1 MALTPETYLLAT
13 LLVFSV
19 SAVFAALGLG
29 GGMLYVP
36 ILHWLGQPLKTGAI
50 PLGLLLN
57 GLNTLLAFLRY
68 WREGLV
74 DFRGGAPAALAALV
88 CAPLGAL
95 LAHRLPTRLLLA
107 LFVGGLLVAG
117 LRSLLGARH
126 ARQATRIS
134 AGTRITVGSIT
145 GGVAGFLGG
154 LLGLGGGFIVGPMLM
169 ELGYEPRQAA
179 ATTAFIVTFSSF
191 SGFFGHASTALP
203 DLALLTAT
211 VLAVVTGS
219 QLGAWYMARKARPSW
234 VRMAY
239 GVLLLGVAAKL
250 GLDLIGSGA

>member
-1 MALTPETYLLAT
+1 MDLTTETYLLAT
-13 LLVFSV
+13 LLVFGV

-74 DFRGGAPAALAALV
+74 DFRGGVPAALAALV

-95 LAHRLPTRLLLA
+95 LAHRLPTGLLLT
-107 LFVGGLLVAG
+107 LFVVGLLVAG
-117 LRSLLGARH
+117 LRSLWGGRPARKMI
-126 ARQATRIS
+126 A
-134 AGTRITVGSIT
+134 AGTRIAVGT
-145 GGVAGFLGG
+145 LAGGLAGFLGG
-154 LLGLGGGFIVGPMLM
+154 LLGVGGGFIVAPMLM

-191 SGFFGHASTALP
+191 SGFLGHALTVLP
-203 DLALLTAT
+203 EAGLLALT
-211 VLAVVTGS
+211 VLAVVVGS
-219 QLGAWYMARKARPSW
+219 QLGAWYMARKARPTW
-234 VRMAY
+234 VRVAY
-239 GVLLLGVAAKL
+239 GVLLLGVATKL
-250 GLDLIGSGA
+250 GLDLIGGAA

>member
-1 MALTPETYLLAT
+1 MVLTFETYLLAT
-13 LLVFSV
+13 LLIFGV
-19 SAVFAALGLG
+19 SAMFAALGLG

-88 CAPLGAL
+88 CAPLGTL
-95 LAHRLPTRLLLA
+95 LANRLPTQLLLA
-107 LFVGGLLVAG
+107 LFVCGLLVAG
-117 LRSLLGARH
+117 LRSLLGARQTRRPTVTSTL
-126 ARQATRIS
+126 ARVA
-134 AGTRITVGSIT
+134 VGSIV
-145 GGVAGFLGG
+145 GGLAGLLGG
-154 LLGLGGGFIVGPMLM
+154 LLGLGGGFIVGPMLL

-191 SGFFGHASTALP
+191 SGFFGHALTALP
-203 DLALLTAT
+203 DAALLTAT
-211 VLAVVTGS
+211 VLAVVAGS

-234 VRMAY
+234 VRRIY
-239 GVLLLGVAAKL
+239 GALLLGVAAKL
-250 GLDLIGSGA
+250 GLDLIWTDA